1 MVVAME
7 PLTTTYAPV
16 REVSLRLTLGVLP
29 QGGTDPTVQRDGAA
43 WWLTMLTPLGD
54 ASLRLSGGG
63 AAPVSAA
70 AWGPGAEWAIDR
82 VPELLGA
89 GDACD
94 DFEAHR
100 HPLVAELHRRSPGL
114 RLARTGQVMAA
125 LVPSI
130 LFQKVT
136 AKEAKASW
144 RWLLRRHGRPAPGPA
159 PLGMRVVPSSA
170 EWRRIPSW
178 DWHRA
183 GVGPQ
188 RSDTIMRATAVGSG
202 LERSASVGGAEARR
216 RMRTIVGIGEWTAAE
231 TAQRSHGDPDA
242 VSFGDFHICKR
253 VGWALTGA
261 RVDDDGMRE
270 LLEPWA
276 GHRQR
281 VVRLIGASGAGDY
294 ERHGPRMTIADYR
307 AF

>member
-1 MVVAME
+1 ME
-7 PLTTTYAPV
+7 SLTTTYAPA

-29 QGGTDPTVQRDGAA
+29 QGGTDPTVQRDGSA
-43 WWLTMLTPLGD
+43 WWITMLTPLGD
-54 ASLRLSGGG
+54 ATLRLDGGG
-63 AAPVSAA
+63 RLPVSAA
-70 AWGPGAEWAIDR
+70 AWGDGAEWAIDR

-89 GDACD
+89 GDAD
-94 DFEAHR
+94 DEFEAHR
-100 HPLVAELHRRSPGL
+100 HPLVAELHRRAPGL
-114 RLARTGQVMAA
+114 RLTRTAQVMAS
-125 LVPSI
+125 LVPAV

-144 RWLLRRHGRPAPGPA
+144 RWLLRRYGRPAPGPA
-159 PLGMRVVPSSA
+159 PIGMRVVPSPA
-170 EWRRIPSW
+170 EWHRIPSW

-188 RSDTIMRATAVGSG
+188 RSDTIMRVAAVGTSLDRAANVDG
-202 LERSASVGGAEARR
+202 VEARR
-216 RMRTIVGIGEWTAAE
+216 RMRTIVGVGEWTAAE
-231 TAQRSHGDPDA
+231 TAQRSHGDADA

-253 VGWALTGA
+253 VGWALTGS

-276 GHRQR
+276 GQRQR
-281 VVRLIGASGAGDY
+281 VVRLIETSAAGAY

>member
-1 MVVAME
+1 MQPVE
-7 PLTTTYAPV
+7 SDYAPP
-16 REVSLRLTLGVLP
+16 REVALRRVLGVLA
-29 QGGTDPTVQRDGAA
+29 QGGTDPTVQRDGEI
-43 WWLTMLTPLGD
+43 WWLTLRFPHGT
-54 ASLRLSGGG
+54 ASLALRPAG
-63 AAPVSAA
+63 AAIRAT
-70 AWGPGAEWAIDR
+70 AWGTAAEAAMDLVPG
-82 VPELLGA
+82 LLGA
-89 GDACD
+89 D
-94 DFEAHR
+94 DDDEGFDHAR
-100 HPLVAELHRRSPGL
+100 HPLVAELHRRAPGL
-114 RLARTGQVMAA
+114 RLARTTQVLAA
-125 LVPSI
+125 LIPAI

-144 RWLLRRHGRPAPGPA
+144 RRLLQWHGEPAPGPA
-159 PLGMRVVPSSA
+159 PIGMRVAPDPA
-170 EWRRIPSW
+170 TWRRIPSW

-188 RSDTIMRATAVGSG
+188 RSDTIMRAVHAAGG
-202 LERSASVGGAEARR
+202 LERTAGVAGPEARR
-216 RMRTIVGIGEWTAAE
+216 RMRTIPGIGEWTAAE

-242 VSFGDFHICKR
+242 VSFGDFHTCKR

-281 VVRLIGASGAGDY
+281 VIRLIEASGAGDY